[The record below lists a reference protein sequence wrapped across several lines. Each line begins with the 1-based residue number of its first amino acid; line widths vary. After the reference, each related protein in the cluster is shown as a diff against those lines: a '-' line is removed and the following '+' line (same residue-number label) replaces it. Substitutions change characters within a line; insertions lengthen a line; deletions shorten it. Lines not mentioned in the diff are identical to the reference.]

1 MAKNEGTSIKKEL
14 FSAEKEEK
22 IQKDQLSFEQLIQ
35 VLNEPFEKLT
45 RSDRM
50 DKLRHELRDVYTMK

>member
-1 MAKNEGTSIKKEL
+1 MPKNEITSIKKEQL
-14 FSAEKEEK
+14 TLEKEEK
-22 IQKDQLSFEQLIQ
+22 MGKEQHSFEQSIQ

-50 DKLRHELRDVYTMK
+50 EKFRRELRDVYTMK